1 MQAQDLLKEPNHIE
15 PGMAEMQHAAHTERD
30 RRPTVKPAR
39 KPFVAPKLKEEASLE
54 GVTLVSAGQPT
65 RSNAGT
71 KDNLASRTS
80 QGGRAA

>member
-1 MQAQDLLKEPNHIE
+1 MQ
-15 PGMAEMQHAAHTERD
+15 T
-30 RRPTVKPAR
+30 PAR
-39 KPFVAPKLKEEASLE
+39 KPFVAPKLREEASLE

-71 KDNLASRTS
+71 KDNLANRTP